1 MARESPQLRTLRC
14 TALGDNG
21 KWSVRDVDAVFEAC
35 PSLELFECDVGVKI
49 DSRCVLFILI
59 IVWAIKLMTSCLV
72 YRFQI
77 RRGRATPSGTGYAR
91 FH

>member
-59 IVWAIKLMTSCLV
+59 IVWAIKRL
-72 YRFQI
+72 
-77 RRGRATPSGTGYAR
+77 TGN
-91 FH
+91 

>member
-49 DSRCVLFILI
+49 DSRCVYF
-59 IVWAIKLMTSCLV
+59 
-72 YRFQI
+72 
-77 RRGRATPSGTGYAR
+77 
-91 FH
+91 